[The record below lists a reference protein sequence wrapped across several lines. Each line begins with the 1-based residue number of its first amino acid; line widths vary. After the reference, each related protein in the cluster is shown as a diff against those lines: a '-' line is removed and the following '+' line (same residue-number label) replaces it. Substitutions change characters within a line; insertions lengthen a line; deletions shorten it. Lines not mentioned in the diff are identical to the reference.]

1 MLEDYLYFRT
11 KKNKQKLIR
20 YLRTR
25 IYIYEIFKYEMLMH
39 LNYDI
44 N

>member
-1 MLEDYLYFRT
+1 MLEDSLYFPYE
-11 KKNKQKLIR
+11 KKNNKKLIR

-25 IYIYEIFKYEMLMH
+25 IYIYEIFKYD